1 MRWPLGAPTGSHTNY
16 RSGEHRMSLPL
27 AQPEALR
34 LRAALDA
41 YTRAEVDDGAS
52 LVCTSAVSCRRSV
65 GKATLVEGQAS
76 FLGSHYGLTQHGREL
91 RILVV
96 PQQVGGSLA
105 HGGQRGDEHVTMDER
120 RAQVATSMY
129 GQRPYPRTTHMVGTE
144 HALQVLLG
152 LDVDGAREVDIPG
165 GQVHVFETMAMA
177 NTTLCSRVVDG
188 AGGQGSVTMIE
199 KCSRHLRQTLKLLEP
214 NIVLTQGWTQSGSS
228 PTTAVASALGVAK
241 PAKNTLTEVRAPW
254 GPVALVAANHPSRNW
269 AEPSRAQW
277 RDLEPVIA
285 SARQLVLDRARD

>member
-1 MRWPLGAPTGSHTNY
+1 
-16 RSGEHRMSLPL
+16 
-27 AQPEALR
+27 
-34 LRAALDA
+34 
-41 YTRAEVDDGAS
+41 
-52 LVCTSAVSCRRSV
+52 
-65 GKATLVEGQAS
+65 
-76 FLGSHYGLTQHGREL
+76 
-91 RILVV
+91 
-96 PQQVGGSLA
+96 
-105 HGGQRGDEHVTMDER
+105 
-120 RAQVATSMY
+120 
-129 GQRPYPRTTHMVGTE
+129 MVGTE

-277 RDLEPVIA
+277 RDLEPILA
-285 SARQLVLDRARD
+285 SARQLVLDHARD